1 MKGGSRLVESCGHT
15 VYSAD
20 GSGVWNVAD
29 TARPTKESLALDVA
43 ALRARL
49 GPVKVGLIEQ
59 WIREVNGPM
68 DRVIAGAMSPGA
80 MVLDVGCSRGDPDL
94 PSMYT
99 GRYTVGSDVDILG
112 LRANHL
118 ANGCVLSA
126 MRQLPF
132 ANGSFDVVVCK
143 WVAEHLEEPAIE
155 FRECARVLKPG
166 GVLVLLTPNAWSFF
180 TGLSRMLPFRLKQI
194 FKGKL
199 FQGHE
204 EDTFRTWY
212 RANSKRSL
220 DLLMHRAGL
229 GPRSFQRVPGMWTF
243 FIFSA
248 PLARLVRVLEH
259 VQLRLPVIRLATTYI
274 LAAYEKPRA

>member
-1 MKGGSRLVESCGHT
+1 M
-15 VYSAD
+15 
-20 GSGVWNVAD
+20 AD
-29 TARPTKESLALDVA
+29 TSRPTKESLELDVA

-49 GPVKVGLIEQ
+49 GPVKVQLIEQ

-80 MVLDVGCSRGDPDL
+80 AVLDIGCSRGDPDL

-99 GRYTVGSDVDILG
+99 GRYTVGTDVDMPG

-118 ANGCVLSA
+118 ANACVHA
-126 MRQLPF
+126 PMRQLPF

-155 FRECARVLKPG
+155 FRECARVLRPG
-166 GVLVLLTPNAWSFF
+166 GVLVLLTPNGFSFF
-180 TGLSRMLPFRLKQI
+180 TLLSRMLPYRLKQV

-212 RANSKRSL
+212 RANSRREL
-220 DLLMHRAGL
+220 DLLMHRAGMQ
-229 GPRSFQRVPGMWTF
+229 PRTFTRLPGMWTF

-248 PLARLVRVLEH
+248 PLARLVRMLELA
-259 VQLRLPVIRLATTYI
+259 QLHLPLAHLATTYI
-274 LAAYEKPRA
+274 LASYEKPTA